1 MKFLDLTGLQYFYE
15 KYLRPLKNAAFK
27 DVAND
32 LTTSIDG
39 FVLDARQG
47 TVLDEKKLDKSKVI
61 NNALTTEEGFALDAR
76 QGKVLKDEIDELNGK
91 MTEIGVE
98 QSYSENGWTVS
109 YRNIGANRIYYVASK
124 TVSSIEAGA
133 NMLEIAALPFK
144 VAFSKYLNLV
154 MNVSGTP
161 VGYGYARIVPTSGSG
176 NTSAMYRHCTG
187 YGNAVSMLVYGEL
200 VIQ

>member
-91 MTEIGVE
+91 MTGAFSASDI
-98 QSYSENGWTVS
+98 QS
-109 YRNIGANRIYYVASK
+109 AVASGVRGGWK
-124 TVSSIEAGA
+124 RVGDIVFVDVKFNLVASYKD
-133 NMLEIAALPFK
+133 AAIMKNLP
-144 VAFSKYLNLV
+144 VPRNDNTAFSAANLSAGRV
-154 MNVSGTP
+154 A
-161 VGYGYARIVPTSGSG
+161 YGRVNSNGDLEWHDSEQPATG
-176 NTSAMYRHCTG
+176 NECSITG
-187 YGNAVSMLVYGEL
+187 IYNCV
-200 VIQ
+200 

>member
-91 MTEIGVE
+91 MPVI
-98 QSYSENGWTVS
+98 Q
-109 YRNIGANRIYYVASK
+109 
-124 TVSSIEAGA
+124 
-133 NMLEIAALPFK
+133 
-144 VAFSKYLNLV
+144 
-154 MNVSGTP
+154 SGT
-161 VGYGYARIVPTSGSG
+161 GTLAYANYAV
-176 NTSAMYRHCTG
+176 CTARVTFPPG
-187 YGNAVSMLVYGEL
+187 AV
-200 VIQ
+200 

>member
-91 MTEIGVE
+91 MKADDDW
-98 QSYSENGWTVS
+98 SAYSDNGWEMQ
-109 YRNIGANRIYYVASK
+109 YRHISQNQVYVEVNK
-124 TVSSIEAGA
+124 TSTG
-133 NMLEIAALPFK
+133 NNAAI
-144 VAFSKYLNLV
+144 VGDLV
-154 MNVSGTP
+154 MAGVPFTASFGQNVPVYMDVSGSI
-161 VGYGYARIVPTSGSG
+161 VGYGRANFAR
-176 NTSAMYRHCTG
+176 
-187 YGNAVSMLVYGEL
+187 
-200 VIQ
+200 